1 MPITSMTAQNKVQ
14 TKSVGGAIQ
23 TANKDMIRN
32 LNKRKELAQ
41 MVYNGYGENLGIQL
55 TNEDKKELENE
66 VGAAFKGYELALKE
80 VAKLITDG
88 KSTENIMQ
96 FITEVTGA

>member
-1 MPITSMTAQNKVQ
+1 
-14 TKSVGGAIQ
+14 
-23 TANKDMIRN
+23 
-32 LNKRKELAQ
+32 

-80 VAKLITDG
+80 VTQLITDG
-88 KSTENIMQ
+88 KTKEDIIK

>member
-1 MPITSMTAQNKVQ
+1 
-14 TKSVGGAIQ
+14 
-23 TANKDMIRN
+23 MIRN

-41 MVYNGYGENLGIQL
+41 MVYNSFGERLGIQL
-55 TNEDKKELENE
+55 TDEDKKELRNV
-66 VGAAFKGYELALKE
+66 VGAAFNAYELALKE

-96 FITEVTGA
+96 FITKVTGA

>member
-1 MPITSMTAQNKVQ
+1 
-14 TKSVGGAIQ
+14 
-23 TANKDMIRN
+23 MIRN

-88 KSTENIMQ
+88 KSTKNIMQ

>member
-1 MPITSMTAQNKVQ
+1 
-14 TKSVGGAIQ
+14 
-23 TANKDMIRN
+23 MIRN

-80 VAKLITDG
+80 VTQLITDG
-88 KSTENIMQ
+88 KTKEDIIKFIM
-96 FITEVTGA
+96 EVTGA